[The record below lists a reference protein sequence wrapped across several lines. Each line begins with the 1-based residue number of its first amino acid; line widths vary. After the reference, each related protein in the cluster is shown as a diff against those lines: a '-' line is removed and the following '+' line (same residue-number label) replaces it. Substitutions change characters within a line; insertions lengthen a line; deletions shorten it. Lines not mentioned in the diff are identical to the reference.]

1 MALQPKF
8 IACGKPMAAFTM
20 VVRFLIG
27 PGVIA
32 ATSLAIGLR
41 GVLLQIVIV
50 QVHQLK
56 LKGFSKKKNIYIFIY
71 IESAHSL
78 IAILIN

>member
-56 LKGFSKKKNIYIFIY
+56 LKGLSKKKKKKKKKKKLKLK
-71 IESAHSL
+71 AR
-78 IAILIN
+78 IL

>member
-8 IACGKPMAAFTM
+8 IASGKPMAAFTM

-27 PGVIA
+27 PGVTA
-32 ATSLAIGLR
+32 ATSLAVGLR
-41 GVLLQIVIV
+41 GVLLQSVIV

-56 LKGFSKKKNIYIFIY
+56 LKGFSKKKKKN
-71 IESAHSL
+71 
-78 IAILIN
+78 

>member
-1 MALQPKF
+1 MNQLLIALPGLFMALQPKF
-8 IACGKPMAAFTM
+8 IACGKSMAAFTM

-32 ATSLAIGLR
+32 ATSLAVGLR
-41 GVLLQIVIV
+41 GLLLQVVIV

-56 LKGFSKKKNIYIFIY
+56 LKRAFADID
-71 IESAHSL
+71 
-78 IAILIN
+78 IN

>member
-8 IACGKPMAAFTM
+8 IASGKPMAAFTM

-56 LKGFSKKKNIYIFIY
+56 LKGLSKKKKKKKTK

-78 IAILIN
+78 ISILIN

>member
-56 LKGFSKKKNIYIFIY
+56 LKEFSKYIYIYIY

-78 IAILIN
+78 ISILIN

>member
-56 LKGFSKKKNIYIFIY
+56 LKGLSKKKKKKKTK

-78 IAILIN
+78 ISILIN